1 MVGCH
6 HQLNGHEFEQILGDN
21 EGQGSLRGHKE
32 LGTSQQLNSSNNAK
46 SELRGQLV
54 SFPRSYDYCMKELSF
69 EPRPSSKQLH

>member
-32 LGTSQQLNSSNNAK
+32 LDTSQQLNSSNNAK

-54 SFPRSYDYCMKELSF
+54 SFPRSYDYCIKELNF
-69 EPRPSSKQLH
+69 EPRPSSKQLY

>member
-1 MVGCH
+1 MVGWH
-6 HQLNGHEFEQILGDN
+6 HQLNGHEFEQILGDS
-21 EGQGSLRGHKE
+21 EGQGRLQDHKE
-32 LGTSQQLNSSNNAK
+32 LDTSQQLNNSNNAK